1 MERITNVRIST
12 LTKVVPLET
21 DITVTSV
28 AMSGTKMVVVD
39 ADNNTYELGTIT
51 VSNACVVQTV
61 ESHPSCGSDTSRAN
75 VIANLLRGVDGKD
88 GKDGKTQ
95 DLSEYYKKSEV
106 DDKLKQKQDT
116 ISNLDT
122 IRANAE
128 KGATAVQPS
137 ELAKVAT
144 SGNYND
150 LSDKPHIPAEVT
162 EQKVR
167 DWGFTKN
174 TGTYSKPASGIPKT
188 DLASDVQTSLGKAET
203 ALQSYTEQ
211 YTGTVTGVKING
223 STKNPS
229 NGVVDLG
236 TVITEHQDI
245 AGIEGEITASKLAQR
260 LSWPSEDNPNPL
272 ATVRDL
278 ASKTDIIASQ
288 IFLELHTDFDDFQ
301 VFSHKRGYEEHNR
314 EVCQRLIE
322 NCFSDK
328 RPNNEMF
335 FVTING
341 MRDGVPYME
350 TAILESQVSEVVR
363 ASFVKG
369 NIAAQGVSIAASIGI
384 LSIEVEGLRAY
395 AESGEDLFYW
405 KYTST
410 IVPSIDAIGSEGE
423 SDVYVTE
430 FTFEQITTK
439 GTAVNVSPEL
449 VSAVYNKKI
458 IVIPSKSGQN
468 LIATNTFSAPTDF
481 PVNLQMRIASG
492 PYIYDVALSAKGPA
506 PQTAQTVVTMTNL
519 LYGTLN
525 TINGISLAKGADMQ
539 LVSSISLNGK
549 TYTPTFGA
557 VDLGT
562 IEGGSVDLSNYYTK
576 EEVNRSVGDLEEY
589 TNEELNKKVG
599 KGDIIPAES
608 IGALS
613 NAAKGTATSNPIVGN
628 RIPYLKADAFAFLN
642 PDEYTIEYSVDGV
655 DWEMADSN
663 TIYSRSLFAGYNFYN
678 SVPIDPSQRQFQVGS
693 KIRITMYPKNE
704 RNAHIDVI
712 AINMYCNGRSFDIE
726 GEYCAKSND
735 TPQWQSMQRAVSS
748 NANGVV
754 YFQYNNKF
762 AFEAYQR
769 WGIRLT
775 FTITKN
781 TAYSSRIQG
790 IMGYGN
796 ICSEITPSVSTAPYT
811 LGTLW
816 FWDYLKNITFPAA
829 ISATSLSLTG
839 GNSANLLR
847 GNGGQIEPTSLTL
860 DFTQLDWYKANTQ
873 SISNGMWQVL
883 APYIPTTK
891 GNRLAFLSDEEFKV
905 EYSTNSGVTWS
916 EMEKTST
923 IRNVFS
929 GRNNGNIT
937 VKSTT
942 TDQMRITITPN
953 SNRYCQID
961 FFYFW
966 VGSPSEGNTLMDVE
980 FSTGNAPDT
989 WSLHVKNVDLR
1000 GLTGANMVKYKRL
1013 FAHGS
1018 TGPANV
1024 RFTIRNTK
1032 DHNTNTTIQGIS
1044 GYGTKVWGNMSN
1056 MFLTGDINSWDID
1069 QNALFPSKIKEGD
1082 KWLDEKYALKDY
1094 VEQQLENV
1102 QKGIVSVEDPTIDVL
1117 EPNKI
1122 YVYATYTISSITINS
1137 FSTTDALTEEYVV
1150 QFRTFPT
1157 VGEIKL
1163 PSGVMWANGVTPT
1176 LEGDT
1181 LYELSIVKTHI
1192 SGTDYFKA
1200 VLTPFK

>member
-260 LSWPSEDNPNPL
+260 LSWPSEDNPHPL

-369 NIAAQGVSIAASIGI
+369 NIAAQGVSIAASIGVLGI
-384 LSIEVEGLRAY
+384 DAEGLRSY
-395 AESGEDLFYW
+395 AESGADLFYW
-405 KYTST
+405 KYFS
-410 IVPSIDAIGSEGE
+410 IQVPSIDAIGSEGE

-430 FTFEQITTK
+430 FTFEQITTN
-439 GTAVNVSPEL
+439 GTAVKVSPEL
-449 VSAVYNKKI
+449 VSAIYNKRI
-458 IVIPSKSGQN
+458 IVIPSSMAEN
-468 LIATNTFSAPTDF
+468 YIATNTFSNRPLA
-481 PVNLQMRIASG
+481 PVNIRMQIASG
-492 PYIYDVALSAKGPA
+492 RYIYDVTLNGKGAA
-506 PQTAQTVVTMTNL
+506 PQSVPTRVNVTRL
-519 LYGTLN
+519 LSGTLN
-525 TINGISLAKGADMQ
+525 TINGASIASGVDMP

-549 TYTPTFGA
+549 TYTPTKGA
-557 VDLGT
+557 VDLGEIEVDEVKFANDLTGVVEATPEMFTFRPSAGEKSVRDESAVIRRIKGNSAIFSQSAGYVKNRTYKGIT
-562 IEGGSVDLSNYYTK
+562 IVHNNNGVVELSGELTDGATVQSGYLSNVYGHKYLIVMEVLSMGDAISFIGGNLNVATDTFKEAGKKWKIATSTRTSNLAYIGFYNLSGSANGVKFRFQQFDLTDLFGAGNEPTTYDEFRQYYPN
-576 EEVNRSVGDLEEY
+576 EYYPYCEPEVRSMRATGIETIGFNAFNGEYAEVIGGQPYYLGGAIDTAHFATEVGGESLEVTIPENRLYTPSENGYIYATGSDICINLSHSGVRNGEYKPYEKNTLLLPEIAKYFPNGMHGIGDVYDEI
-589 TNEELNKKVG
+589 NEELAIQRCDVRAYEEGDENNAEVKTDKITTVYKLSEPIYTPIDEPLQLAYKV
-599 KGDIIPAES
+599 DDF
-608 IGALS
+608 
-613 NAAKGTATSNPIVGN
+613 GTEKMLTDKPSTPF
-628 RIPYLKADAFAFLN
+628 KADITYGFNAEGRIRDNSRNIERLENNIIDIRDGADKGKTSVQSITIN
-642 PDEYTIEYSVDGV
+642 GESKTPDE
-655 DWEMADSN
+655 
-663 TIYSRSLFAGYNFYN
+663 
-678 SVPIDPSQRQFQVGS
+678 
-693 KIRITMYPKNE
+693 
-704 RNAHIDVI
+704 
-712 AINMYCNGRSFDIE
+712 NGI
-726 GEYCAKSND
+726 
-735 TPQWQSMQRAVSS
+735 
-748 NANGVV
+748 
-754 YFQYNNKF
+754 
-762 AFEAYQR
+762 
-769 WGIRLT
+769 
-775 FTITKN
+775 
-781 TAYSSRIQG
+781 
-790 IMGYGN
+790 
-796 ICSEITPSVSTAPYT
+796 
-811 LGTLW
+811 
-816 FWDYLKNITFPAA
+816 
-829 ISATSLSLTG
+829 
-839 GNSANLLR
+839 
-847 GNGGQIEPTSLTL
+847 
-860 DFTQLDWYKANTQ
+860 
-873 SISNGMWQVL
+873 
-883 APYIPTTK
+883 
-891 GNRLAFLSDEEFKV
+891 
-905 EYSTNSGVTWS
+905 
-916 EMEKTST
+916 
-923 IRNVFS
+923 
-929 GRNNGNIT
+929 
-937 VKSTT
+937 
-942 TDQMRITITPN
+942 
-953 SNRYCQID
+953 
-961 FFYFW
+961 
-966 VGSPSEGNTLMDVE
+966 
-980 FSTGNAPDT
+980 
-989 WSLHVKNVDLR
+989 VDL
-1000 GLTGANMVKYKRL
+1000 G
-1013 FAHGS
+1013 
-1018 TGPANV
+1018 
-1024 RFTIRNTK
+1024 
-1032 DHNTNTTIQGIS
+1032 
-1044 GYGTKVWGNMSN
+1044 
-1056 MFLTGDINSWDID
+1056 
-1069 QNALFPSKIKEGD
+1069 
-1082 KWLDEKYALKDY
+1082 
-1094 VEQQLENV
+1094 NV
-1102 QKGIVSVEDPTIDVL
+1102 QKGIVDVEDPTIDVL

-1122 YVYATYTISSITINS
+1122 YVYATSTISSITINS

-1150 QFRTFPT
+1150 QFRTFPLAGSIT
-1157 VGEIKL
+1157 L

-1192 SGTDYFKA
+1192 GETDYFKA